1 MRFHHTMQMV
11 QNVSMVYFWNFPVQ
25 IIGLWLANCNLGE
38 QTRGRGGITVCPEC
52 WLTAQAG
59 PSREPRCVLSAG
71 TPPRPGPRAHGP
83 SPPREAEAR
92 PGPGKLDVQREVGRN
107 QQERAYT
114 VVPGPYRTSH
124 PAAQAGPPQSRQK
137 GHPQQGL
144 PPGVGPDFPQ
154 LHTFST
160 EAPGRATTDREHG
173 CGAD

>member
-114 VVPGPYRTSH
+114 VVPGPYRTSSPSCSGRASAE
-124 PAAQAGPPQSRQK
+124 PAEGPSTTRAASRR
-137 GHPQQGL
+137 GPRL
-144 PPGVGPDFPQ
+144 PPTSHIQ
-154 LHTFST
+154 Y
-160 EAPGRATTDREHG
+160 
-173 CGAD
+173 